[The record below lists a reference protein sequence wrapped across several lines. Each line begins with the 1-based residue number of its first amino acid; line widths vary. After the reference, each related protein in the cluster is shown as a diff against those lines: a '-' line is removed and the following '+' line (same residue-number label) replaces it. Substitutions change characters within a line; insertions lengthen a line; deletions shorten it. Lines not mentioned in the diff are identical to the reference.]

1 MNLNSSVSSFFLLH
15 QDITDSLYVL
25 ATVVWMMSP
34 VSHIATHIAVIGISS
49 CTKPYSRITVAAV
62 VWLIIVTNDTDSCL
76 YLGMNTARPSVE
88 SFFVAVT
95 LQGALR
101 ANQCL
106 PRITTQWGTAVLP
119 ISNQGMQRVR
129 LPVDDSK
136 AYFLADVHTQT
147 DFREGCVPVGRQFG
161 LFCVKPSLP
170 SVNVKGL
177 IVCPERWIVVKCS
190 LK

>member
-1 MNLNSSVSSFFLLH
+1 MNSTFRVSSFFSLH
-15 QDITDSLYVL
+15 QDITDSLYIF
-25 ATVVWMMSP
+25 ATVVWIIS
-34 VSHIATHIAVIGISS
+34 SISDIATHIAVIGVSS

-62 VWLIIVTNDTDSCL
+62 VIIVTNDTDSCL
-76 YLGMNTARPSVE
+76 YLGIQGTARQSVE
-88 SFFVAVT
+88 SFFVAVP

-101 ANQCL
+101 TNQCL
-106 PRITTQWGTAVLP
+106 PRVTTQWGIAVLP
-119 ISNQGMQRVR
+119 ISNQRMQRVC
-129 LPVDDSK
+129 LPVNDSK

-161 LFCVKPSLP
+161 LHCVKPSLP

-177 IVCPERWIVVKCS
+177 FVCPKHWIVVKCS

>member
-1 MNLNSSVSSFFLLH
+1 MNSTFRVSSFFSLH
-15 QDITDSLYVL
+15 QDITDSLYIF
-25 ATVVWMMSP
+25 ATVVWIIS
-34 VSHIATHIAVIGISS
+34 SISDIATHIAVIGVSS

-62 VWLIIVTNDTDSCL
+62 VIIVTNDTDSCL
-76 YLGMNTARPSVE
+76 YLGIQGTARQSVE
-88 SFFVAVT
+88 SFFVAVP

-101 ANQCL
+101 TNQCL
-106 PRITTQWGTAVLP
+106 PRVTTQWGIAVLP
-119 ISNQGMQRVR
+119 ISNQRMQRVR

-136 AYFLADVHTQT
+136 VDVTGNVNTET

-161 LFCVKPSLP
+161 LLCVKPSLP

-177 IVCPERWIVVKCS
+177 FVCPKHWIVVKCS

>member
-1 MNLNSSVSSFFLLH
+1 MNLNFSVSSFFLLH

-25 ATVVWMMSP
+25 ATVVWMISP
-34 VSHIATHIAVIGISS
+34 VSHIATHIAVIGVSS
-49 CTKPYSRITVAAV
+49 CTKPYSRVTETAIR
-62 VWLIIVTNDTDSCL
+62 IIVTKNTDSYFSC
-76 YLGMNTARPSVE
+76 GKTSRESVE
-88 SFFVAVT
+88 SFLVAVR
-95 LQGALR
+95 LQGAPR
-101 ANQCL
+101 TNQCL
-106 PRITTQWGTAVLP
+106 PRITTQWGIAVLP

-161 LFCVKPSLP
+161 LFCVKLSLP

-177 IVCPERWIVVKCS
+177 FVCPELWIVVKCS

>member
-1 MNLNSSVSSFFLLH
+1 MNLNLSVSSFFLLH
-15 QDITDSLYVL
+15 QDITDSLYIF
-25 ATVVWMMSP
+25 ATVVWIKIP
-34 VSHIATHIAVIGISS
+34 CSHIATHIAVIGVSS

-62 VWLIIVTNDTDSCL
+62 VIIVTNDTDSCL
-76 YLGMNTARPSVE
+76 YLGIQGTARQSVE
-88 SFFVAVT
+88 SFFVAVP

-101 ANQCL
+101 TNQCL
-106 PRITTQWGTAVLP
+106 PRVTTQWGTAVLP
-119 ISNQGMQRVR
+119 ISNQRMQRVC
-129 LPVDDSK
+129 LPVNDSK

-161 LFCVKPSLP
+161 LRCVKPSLP

-177 IVCPERWIVVKCS
+177 FVCPKHWIVVKCS